1 LNKDMD
7 KIDTQGMSFP
17 TAGKKPAF
25 NRVIPPMPTKKSKVF
40 TEQEKQELME
50 IIKEALIEHGL

>member
-1 LNKDMD
+1 MD

-25 NRVIPPMPTKKSKVF
+25 NRVIPPMPTKERKVF
-40 TEQEKQELME
+40 TEQERQELME